1 MCRIK
6 LLNTEVDNLTMDEA
20 IKEIEKLILK
30 KKISYVV
37 TPNVDHIVKLESDSE
52 MKEAYMNADL
62 ILTDGMPL
70 VWISKIK
77 STSIKEKISGSDLF
91 PKVCELAAKKG
102 YTVFLLGAAQG
113 VAQKAAE
120 NLINKFDGLN
130 IVGTYSPKYGFEN
143 DKEEVQH
150 ILNII
155 NDKKPDILA
164 VGLGA
169 PKQEKFIYKYRNE
182 LKVPVSLAIGAGID
196 FEAGV
201 VSRAPVW
208 MQKHGM
214 EWFYRLCKEPRRMA
228 KRYLIDDLKIIPIMF
243 RYRKQNIDNI
253 RRF

>member
-228 KRYLIDDLKIIPIMF
+228 KRYLIDDFKIIPIMF